1 MSSKD
6 TDEGRVIHSKSDNI
20 ETTIDPIQDGPF
32 RGCPRMGGG
41 KKKVS
46 LPP

>member
-6 TDEGRVIHSKSDNI
+6 TDEGRVIHSKGDNI

-41 KKKVS
+41 KKVS